1 MSRGRREGSARNVG
15 IERAFDEIAFGG
27 TRTLNLRTHLPTR
40 GEAVARTEAW
50 LRKGGE
56 VLVITGRGN
65 ASADRVSVVR
75 QGVAELLASLSRRHV
90 VARYREHTPG
100 SYVVELAPAAAVH
113 APRRPRAAPA
123 PEVPNPNTL
132 AGLHADTRK
141 LLRDLARVTLQ
152 HLGVH
157 SPTRELVEDE
167 MLRQF
172 TALATRAPEGAE
184 REARMRVMIEDAI
197 VELED

>member
-1 MSRGRREGSARNVG
+1 M
-15 IERAFDEIAFGG
+15 
-27 TRTLNLRTHLPTR
+27 
-40 GEAVARTEAW
+40 
-50 LRKGGE
+50 
-56 VLVITGRGN
+56 
-65 ASADRVSVVR
+65 SVVR

-90 VARYREHTPG
+90 VERYREHTPG

-113 APRRPRAAPA
+113 APRRSRAAPA
-123 PEVPNPNTL
+123 PETPNPNTL

-157 SPTRELVEDE
+157 SPTRQLVEDE
-167 MLRQF
+167 MLAQF

-184 REARMRVMIEDAI
+184 REARMRAMIEDAI
-197 VELED
+197 AELEG